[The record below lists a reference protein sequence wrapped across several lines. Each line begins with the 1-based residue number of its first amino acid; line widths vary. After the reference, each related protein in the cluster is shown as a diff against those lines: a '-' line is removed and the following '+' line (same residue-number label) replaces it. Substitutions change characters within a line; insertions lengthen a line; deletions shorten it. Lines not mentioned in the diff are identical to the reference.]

1 MVNEEVRRDGRRSE
15 AGKAF
20 ENENRGS
27 SSFEME
33 MSGSKVML
41 PPPPHSSKRLARTFS
56 VCHFLFRTRNV
67 YNGKD
72 CSRI

>member
-27 SSFEME
+27 SSFEM
-33 MSGSKVML
+33 SGSKVML
-41 PPPPHSSKRLARTFS
+41 PPHSSKRLARTFS

-67 YNGKD
+67 NNGKD